1 MATGKVM
8 EAIVSIAGQIDP
20 SLQKAI
26 AGASKHLGS
35 VQKAAVAAGTVT
47 AAGVAAIT
55 TAAVAATKGL
65 YDLGVE
71 FDSAVDTIRIG
82 TGATGE
88 ALDALYGD
96 MKELYKSV
104 PTTLENASSAIADY
118 NTRLGLT
125 GEPLQELSKQAIQVC
140 DMLGEDLSQTIE
152 DSSKAFEQWDVSVN
166 DMADQMDYIFK
177 VSQSTGTGFNTLMGD
192 MQSYGAQLQELGF
205 DFNEA
210 AVLIG
215 QMDKAG
221 INTNEVLNAMKKSV
235 STMAAA
241 GLSAS
246 DGLEQYYT
254 AIINAKDATE
264 ATTIASEVFGTKAA
278 STMAAAIREGSL
290 SVGELTDSLLASEE
304 TINGAAT
311 DTYDFAEQFQLL
323 KQNAQVALEPIATE
337 IFDLANKIMPFIQDA
352 FNELI
357 PIISDFGGI
366 LVPILEELS
375 ADLFPVVT
383 EVLSEFGGLIKEF
396 LPYIADGISKISKM
410 ISKLIPIIMNIIVA
424 IIPVLADVL
433 TVVVNVMMEL
443 MPIISEL
450 ISSLLPV
457 ISQLIIAILPIITT
471 LINALMP
478 IISIITQ
485 LVMALLPPIVSILDA
500 LMPLITFA
508 ANIISF
514 QLTAAMQM
522 LTPILE
528 VLISLVGKV
537 GEIFKSVFSGLVGLV
552 AEPVNAIIQMVNSV
566 ITAINGAGFVIPDW
580 VPVVG
585 GKEFSLNL
593 PLIPMLAS
601 GGFTDGLSIAGE
613 EGVEAVISF
622 NPAYRDENVSYWA
635 QAGRMLGVDDT
646 FLDTIESGSSKNES
660 NQVILN
666 VTYAPEVTVT
676 GETGSTKEDIMAAL
690 EEREEEFTDMLEKM
704 LRRLDGG
711 SYKYG

>member
-366 LVPILEELS
+366 LAPILEELS

>member
-1 MATGKVM
+1 MAAGKVM

-35 VQKAAVAAGTVT
+35 VQKAAIAAGTVT

-337 IFDLANKIMPFIQDA
+337 IFNLTNKIMPFIQDA

-366 LVPILEELS
+366 LMPILEELS

-410 ISKLIPIIMNIIVA
+410 ISKLIPITMNIIVA

-537 GEIFKSVFSGLVGLV
+537 GEIFESVFSGLVGLV

-646 FLDTIESGSSKNES
+646 FLDTIESGSSQNES

-676 GETGSTKEDIMAAL
+676 GENGSTKEDIMAAL